1 MLTPLTSPLRP
12 MNPIAYDLEWYPHSY
27 VVRLVG
33 VWDEKGYRYYTSVDD
48 FLNAEV
54 TYENRGRTFFAHAGG
69 KYDVQH
75 ILERIQHDPNFET
88 SAAFSGSS
96 VILARMR
103 RGRDTWTFCDSFYL
117 LPDGLKKIGKT
128 IGIEK
133 GECDFNAPLSE
144 LTAYNARDCEIVYEG
159 LLMLERGLNDL
170 GGEMRVTLAASCMNL
185 FRHAYLQRTIRTSEA
200 LNEILRPSYCASR
213 VEVFARY
220 APEAEYYDINSS
232 FPASM
237 TEPQPGDLLRV
248 TRSPP
253 RQGTGTIWFADCDIE
268 VQESDLPPLPYKAG
282 GRIFFPWGTWRGIF
296 TSADLQLLEETGGRI
311 RKIHRVWHFAPF
323 EDLQAY
329 VADIYAKKLDA
340 EKRGDVFA
348 RFLYKRVLVS
358 LYGKF
363 GERTEKDR
371 VLINPEKTT
380 CPHKPRHKGNSCIE
394 IISPGIYRVKDVQD
408 VQHAHVPISSYV
420 TSLSRVKLYKG
431 LAQTKQRYMCD
442 TDSNVCGA
450 GEKLP
455 TGDALG
461 EWKHE
466 GTIRNA
472 TFLCPKVYAYTGT
485 CETCSGEGCKDCK
498 KSGEKRVVKCKGF
511 SRLSSDGF
519 DALSRFEPVQMDR
532 TRGIKE
538 GLRDTGSFGMA
549 RSKVTEKRLHED
561 TLPKRASVGN
571 ETRPWNVEELKERI

>member
-1 MLTPLTSPLRP
+1 

-33 VWDEKGYRYYTSVDD
+33 VWDERGYRSYLTVDS
-48 FLNAEV
+48 FLNSEV
-54 TYENRGRTFFAHAGG
+54 TRENRGRTFFAHAGG

-75 ILERIQHDPNFET
+75 ILERLQHDKGAEI

-96 VILARMR
+96 VILARVR

-117 LPDGLKKIGKT
+117 LPDTLKKIGKT
-128 IGIEK
+128 IGLAK
-133 GECDFNAPLSE
+133 GECDFSAPISE
-144 LTAYNARDCEIVYEG
+144 LREYNARDCEIVYKG
-159 LLMLERGLNDL
+159 LLMLETGLNEL
-170 GGEMRVTLAASCMNL
+170 GGEMRITLAASCMNL
-185 FRHAYLQRTIRTSEA
+185 FRHAYLKRTITTSEA
-200 LNEILRPSYCASR
+200 LNQTLRPSYCASR

-220 APEAEYYDINSS
+220 APEAEYFDINSS

-237 TEPQPGDLLRV
+237 TEPQPGNLVRV
-248 TRSPP
+248 TTKPP
-253 RQGTGTIWFADCDIE
+253 RDRNMIWFADCDIE
-268 VQESDLPPLPYKAG
+268 VPDTNLPPLPYKTG

-296 TSADLQLLEETGGRI
+296 TSADLQLLEETGGRV
-311 RKIHRVWHFAPF
+311 RKIYRVWHFEPF

-329 VADIYAKKLDA
+329 VDDIYAKKLDA

-371 VLINPEKTT
+371 VLVNPEKTT
-380 CPHKPRHKGNSCIE
+380 CPHKPKHKGNTCIE
-394 IISPGIYRVKDVQD
+394 IISPGIYRVKEVQD

-420 TSLSRVKLYKG
+420 TSLSRVKLYHG
-431 LAQTKQRYMCD
+431 LAKTKTRYMCD
-442 TDSNVCGA
+442 TDSNVCGK

-472 TFLCPKVYAYTGT
+472 TFLCPKVYAYTGKCGA
-485 CETCSGEGCKDCK
+485 CEGAGCSDCK
-498 KSGEKRVVKCKGF
+498 KSGEVRTVKCKGF

-519 DALSRFEPVQMDR
+519 DALARFEPVEVER

-538 GLRDTGSFGMA
+538 GLRDTGVFGMA
-549 RSKVTEKRLHED
+549 RSRVTEKRLHED
-561 TLPKRASVGN
+561 TLPKRAPVGN
-571 ETRPWNVEELKERI
+571 ETRAWNVEELKERI